1 MGQFEIERCY
11 KYGTVALKGL
21 RGSCTTGMPWTISGP
36 GQPLHVPGK
45 SYPQLAATALMAQ
58 EIRFEKIL
66 KTPLGKFHID
76 RYILKML
83 LFC

>member
-1 MGQFEIERCY
+1 MNGNGLQFEIEICY
-11 KYGTVALKGL
+11 MEQLHWKGL

-58 EIRFEKIL
+58 EIHFEKIP

-76 RYILKML
+76 RY
-83 LFC
+83 